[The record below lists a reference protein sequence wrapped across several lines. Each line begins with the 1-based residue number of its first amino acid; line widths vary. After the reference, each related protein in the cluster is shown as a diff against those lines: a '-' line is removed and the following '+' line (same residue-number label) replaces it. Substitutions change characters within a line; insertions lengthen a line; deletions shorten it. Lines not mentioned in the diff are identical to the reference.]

1 VINLIFIG
9 ESYLGGMAG
18 SKRIQ
23 NIIHPFLEDSEF
35 TISNLVFIPTGQP
48 KTIIPTDSKV
58 KIEQLRYSSNPITLF
73 VFFWKGVRY
82 LRKSKISK
90 TKNVLY
96 CYDTPNILTYPFLLF
111 AKWLGY
117 KTIVDI
123 VEDYSLVDKQ
133 KLRFVGKAKL
143 AFQNRILKSISSY
156 CNGVIALSFY
166 LKKHMEDIV
175 KNRVPVFY
183 FPITVNMNN
192 FYSATPVEKQKI
204 KLFYGGSFGHKDGVL
219 LLLQVFERLA
229 TKFNNVDLILTGKPP
244 KAGMKEV
251 EDFLQNTSFKDRIHY
266 LGYLNDKEYYETMR
280 QCDVFL
286 ATRINSEYANAGFPF
301 KLGEM
306 LATGKP
312 VVTTKVG
319 DINKY
324 LTHKVNAMV
333 VEPGSFDEI
342 YNAIEFL
349 ILNPESQ
356 VKIGLLGKE
365 VAEEN
370 FDAHKKASDLKK
382 FIEAI

>member
-1 VINLIFIG
+1 
-9 ESYLGGMAG
+9 MAG